1 MCYHYNMLRTF
12 STIKYFN
19 KWLNRQPLYIFIFS
33 HWMADVTGRSRVMP
47 HIKSYCRISPCL
59 TKLAWF
65 LLTSANISKSAW
77 GGNIQRDSSVYVRS
91 YEVGVMFLP
100 HFFDEE
106 YFFISNVNV
115 DEEKKLF
122 PFMYDLPLTS
132 YNSSDY
138 PWCN

>member
-1 MCYHYNMLRTF
+1 M
-12 STIKYFN
+12 
-19 KWLNRQPLYIFIFS
+19 
-33 HWMADVTGRSRVMP
+33 
-47 HIKSYCRISPCL
+47 

-106 YFFISNVNV
+106 YFVISETNV
-115 DEEKKLF
+115 DEERKLF

-132 YNSSDY
+132 YKSSDY